1 MFVIKFT
8 DKASGSWAFQV
19 KDVYQNLGQVDLFDK
34 DSCYKTR
41 EEAEQH
47 ILNALANPDC
57 GRWRDDVDT
66 TYFEVVEVYPLPM
79 MPTAYTTV
87 NYERKENIIMNYDV
101 KKDGAVV
108 AIRIFVADNG
118 LTPMAE
124 IKFAFCPDTVIVQW
138 DVVANRE
145 MLSPGITAY
154 TLWYDERPKRD
165 FREW

>member
-8 DKASGSWAFQV
+8 DKTSGFWAFQV
-19 KDVYQNLGQVDLFDK
+19 KDVYQNMGQVDLFPE
-34 DSCYKTR
+34 DSCYATR

-47 ILNALANPDC
+47 IPKALANPDC
-57 GRWRDDVDT
+57 GRWREYVDES
-66 TYFEVVEVYPLPM
+66 YFEVIEVYPLPQLS
-79 MPTAYTTV
+79 TAYTTI
-87 NYERKENIIMNYDV
+87 NHNRKDENIMNYDV
-101 KKDGAVV
+101 KKDGAIV

-124 IKFAFCPDTVIVQW
+124 IKFAFKPDTVTVQW

-145 MLSPGITAY
+145 TLNPGLTAY